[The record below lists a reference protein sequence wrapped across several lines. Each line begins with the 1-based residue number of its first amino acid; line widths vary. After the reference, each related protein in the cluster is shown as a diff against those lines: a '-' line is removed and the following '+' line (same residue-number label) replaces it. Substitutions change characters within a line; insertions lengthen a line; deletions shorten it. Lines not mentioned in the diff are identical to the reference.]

1 MLQIILPRFSSNLL
15 IHIRL
20 YNCLTEKTWY
30 KYYLIV
36 LQGEFTDEGTE
47 THFEIG
53 AHSAKIK
60 GYTTGK
66 RREGIQHKLFVDE
79 VEIPEAKE

>member
-1 MLQIILPRFSSNLL
+1 MYIDF
-15 IHIRL
+15 
-20 YNCLTEKTWY
+20 
-30 KYYLIV
+30 

-53 AHSAKIK
+53 AHSATIK

-66 RREGIQHKLFVDE
+66 RKEGIQHKLFVDD